1 MRKRI
6 SIISPE
12 IKEIL
17 CSPEADK
24 HLKELFEDFHP
35 RDVFELCENL
45 ESEENA
51 RIIIA
56 LSRPL
61 GIEFFQHF
69 KIKQQ
74 REIFKYFSKDWM
86 AGVLEEMA
94 PDERADFIKALPKK
108 RVEEILPLVAQAERN
123 DIRKLIQF
131 KEGTAGSVLT
141 TEYAVLPRE
150 VTAKEAIGK
159 LKLQAFNRETIY
171 YVYIVDE
178 ERKLIG
184 FVSLKDIIVAEST
197 SIIKD
202 IMHTNI
208 ITANVNDDKEA
219 VAKKLADYDI
229 LALPVTDD
237 DNRLVGIVTHDDIVD
252 VIIQEDTEDIYKYGA
267 AGDYIDYMGSKSF
280 TIARHRIV
288 WLMVLVATGFV
299 SGWIMEK
306 YAFQLEAVVALVF
319 FIPLLCNSGGN
330 AGTQSSTV
338 VIRGIATGEIKMS
351 DIFKVFWKELKA
363 GVIVGFAMSL
373 LAGGRAI
380 IMNKNPLLALTV
392 GVAMVATV
400 VAATTLGAVLPLVFK
415 KMKLDPA
422 LMSGPF
428 ITSIVDIVSLFIYLH
443 IAMFIFRI

>member
-1 MRKRI
+1 MHKRI

-17 CSPEADK
+17 RYPEANK

-35 RDVFELCENL
+35 RDIFELCEDL
-45 ESEENA
+45 EPEENA

-69 KIKQQ
+69 KIKQK
-74 REIFKYFSKDWM
+74 REIFRYFSKDWM

-123 DIRKLIQF
+123 DIKRLLQF

-150 VTAKEAIGK
+150 ITAKEAIAK

-171 YVYIVDE
+171 YVYIIDE

-197 SIIKD
+197 SVIKD
-202 IMHTNI
+202 IMHTNV
-208 ITANVNDDKEA
+208 ITANVSDDKEA

-229 LALPVTDD
+229 LALPVVDE
-237 DNRLVGIVTHDDIVD
+237 DNKLVGIVTHDDIVD

-267 AGDYIDYMGSKSF
+267 AGDYIDYMGSKSL
-280 TIARHRIV
+280 TIARHRIL
-288 WLMVLVATGFV
+288 WLMVLVVMGFI
-299 SGWIMEK
+299 SGWIMER

-373 LAGGRAI
+373 LAGARAI
-380 IMNKNPLLALTV
+380 IMNKSPLLALTV
-392 GVAMVATV
+392 GIAMVATV
-400 VAATTLGAVLPLVFK
+400 VAATTLGAVLPLIFK

-443 IAMFIFRI
+443 IAIFIFRI